1 MKPIVTLTLNPTI
14 DGAAEADQV
23 RPIHK
28 VRTTNERYYPG
39 GGGVNVA
46 RVIDELGGAATAVY
60 LAGGATG
67 ALLGELLAGHG
78 FTPLQIGIRGATR
91 ISHSVF
97 ERATG
102 LEYRFVPEGPEV
114 SAAEMGAAV
123 AAIAAQDFD
132 WLVASGSL
140 PHGLGPEAYGPLVRL
155 AAERGARFAL
165 DTSGP
170 ALRATLAAGPVAL
183 IKPSVGELRHA
194 AGGGRIET
202 EAEIAGA
209 AQALR
214 EAYGIGMVAVTL
226 GQDGAMLVWEGGVL
240 RRRAIEAPVISATG
254 AGDSFLAGMLFALA
268 RGRGPVEAFEYGMA
282 AGTAAVITPG
292 TDLCR
297 RADVERLAAE
307 LAGR

>member
-14 DGAAEADQV
+14 DGAAEADRV

-46 RVIDELGGAATAVY
+46 RVLAELGAPATAVY

-67 ALLGELLAGHG
+67 QLLDELLAGDG
-78 FTPLQIGIRGATR
+78 FAPLRVGIKGNTR
-91 ISHSVF
+91 ISHSVYD
-97 ERATG
+97 RATG
-102 LEYRFVPEGPEV
+102 LEYRFVPEGPDV
-114 SAAEMGAAV
+114 SAAEMATAV

-155 AAERGARFAL
+155 AAERGAGFAL

-170 ALRATLAAGPVAL
+170 ALVATLAAGPVAL
-183 IKPSVGELRHA
+183 IKPSLGELRFA
-194 AGGGRIET
+194 AGDPTLAG
-202 EAEIAGA
+202 EAEIGGA
-209 AQALR
+209 AQRLR
-214 EAYGIGMVAVTL
+214 DRHGVGMVAVTL
-226 GQDGAMLVWEGGVL
+226 GQDGALLACEAGVF
-240 RRRAIEAPVISATG
+240 RRPAIAVPVISASG

-268 RGRGPVEAFEYGMA
+268 GGAAAPEAFAYGMA
-282 AGTAAVITPG
+282 VGAAAVMTPG

-297 RADVERLAAE
+297 RADVERLLAA
-307 LAGR
+307 G